1 MKTHTVLAIGAHV
14 GDAELTAG
22 ALLATCAVHGGKAVT
37 LALTAG
43 EKGAPIGADIAAYRA
58 DKVAQAEAF
67 ARDLGGEA
75 YVLQYEDGL
84 VPDNDEIRFAVC
96 DIIRKVKPDIIVTH
110 HAQSMHKDHAACH
123 RIVVDAWF
131 YAAIEG
137 FQRELP
143 KHFAKKLYF
152 AENWEDAEGF
162 RRYMWTIMITFT
174 TATVFCAL
182 VPNGQDLRPAV
193 MEHQNIAAW
202 LLQNTY
208 NLDTNTNV
216 LPSVHVLGVVAG
228 VAAAWHTPGLRKW
241 GWRAGSMVLGAVII
255 ASTLLVKQHAFIDVV
270 AGLVVG
276 AIAYVII
283 YVIIGGRRDRRMAA
297 AGKEVP
303 CGEHTDP

>member
-58 DKVAQAEAF
+58 DKIAQAEAF

-84 VPDNDEIRFAVC
+84 VPDDDEIRFAVC

-137 FQRELP
+137 FRRELP
-143 KHFAKKLYF
+143 RHFAQKLYF
-152 AENWEDAEGF
+152 AENWEDAPGF
-162 RRYMWTIMITFT
+162 EPY
-174 TATVFCAL
+174 VYLDVSDGYAL
-182 VPNGQDLRPAV
+182 WEEAID
-193 MEHQNIAAW
+193 H
-202 LLQNTY
+202 
-208 NLDTNTNV
+208 
-216 LPSVHVLGVVAG
+216 HG
-228 VAAAWHTPGLRKW
+228 VA
-241 GWRAGSMVLGAVII
+241 S
-255 ASTLLVKQHAFIDVV
+255 HATSFP
-270 AGLVVG
+270 
-276 AIAYVII
+276 Y
-283 YVIIGGRRDRRMAA
+283 
-297 AGKEVP
+297 KE
-303 CGEHTDP
+303 